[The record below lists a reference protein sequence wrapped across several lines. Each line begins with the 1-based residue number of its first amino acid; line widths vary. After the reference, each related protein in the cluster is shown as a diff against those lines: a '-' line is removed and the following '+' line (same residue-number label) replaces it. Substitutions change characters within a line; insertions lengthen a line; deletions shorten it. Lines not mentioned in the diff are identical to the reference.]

1 MLLYKPPFLTVDG
14 VTVFADHADPE
25 AFYYLVSVPEL
36 VQDEGKPAL
45 WATALLPPTSVG
57 SPGEVAAAAGIARLT
72 LALDVELPFTDA
84 QREAV
89 TKETARRYGREVKR
103 LVPVPLH
110 GGTASL
116 LVARPDADQ
125 PSKDFFAFQGHAPSL
140 VGACRAAFALSAT
153 GLEAQ
158 ALVATLT
165 VGQVPAIVVYDLEFL
180 GLAPTFKATMKV
192 NWRTVY
198 RSLRERD
205 LTNLIFVSEEIDR
218 TVESMDQRHGIDI
231 HVEEL
236 DPAGAGAA
244 TKALFDELKTQ
255 VVKRLFEQPRALGAV
270 PIEDRIGR
278 GVRDVL
284 TALLPGVSHSLRELD
299 QSVLAEDVINLSEQR
314 AKPYPCHPQSSLP
327 GMLARAG
334 GLQDRLAFV
343 RLDELPHRQ
352 ETITVEVSAQARALG
367 VSSVVVDVRATSPE
381 RAAPLLDQRL
391 VFEDGGPTK
400 ETVSFRRLGT
410 AEPDVRFR
418 AEFRLDPERAPGGRE
433 RWEFGWTPV
442 EGGRVW
448 LNPAEWLDLTTLVV
462 EIDDP
467 AMFDHPSTVEMALE
481 VRQSGTATLL
491 GHTTLRFSRED
502 LSQAFSVVVPEG
514 ARPAFS
520 GREIVRRQGEPDF
533 TRAFATVPGPVHRI
547 MNPFSQAWRME
558 VRAVSASNW
567 TDTEALV
574 AEMRVWDV
582 ARRTWL
588 RDEHR
593 FTKDSA
599 SYVLSFSTS
608 PDTPRD
614 AQVRVT
620 RIGSDG
626 SLVRG
631 PWRDVSGPVTAV
643 DDRVEAKR
651 RVRVRLVAPHFAEDG
666 VDKASVD
673 LEYADAT
680 AGVQAT
686 RLDLPRAGAVA
697 DWIHAFTDP
706 SRPLYRFRL
715 RARGHNGERFLGP
728 WTESGA
734 DDLDLTL
741 PRSPWQ

>member
-1 MLLYKPPFLTVDG
+1 MLLYKPPFLMVDG
-14 VTVFADHADPE
+14 VTVFPDHADPE

-36 VQDEGKPAL
+36 VLEDGKPAL
-45 WATALLPPTSVG
+45 WATALLPPTTVG
-57 SPGEVAAAAGIARLT
+57 PPAEGAASDGGRFT
-72 LALDVELPFTDA
+72 LALDVELPFTAA

-103 LVPVPLH
+103 LAPVPLH
-110 GGTASL
+110 GGTVSL
-116 LVARPDADQ
+116 LVARPNADQ

-140 VGACRAAFALSAT
+140 IDTCRAAFALSAT

-158 ALVATLT
+158 ALIATLT
-165 VGQVPAIVVYDLEFL
+165 VGQLPAIVVYDLEFL
-180 GLAPTFKATMKV
+180 GLTPSFKATMKV

-205 LTNLIFVSEEIDR
+205 LTNFIFVSEEIDR

-255 VVKRLFEQPRALGAV
+255 VVKKLFEPPRALGNV

-284 TALLPGVSHSLRELD
+284 TALLPGVSHSLRELN
-299 QSVLAEDVINLSEQR
+299 QSVLAEDTISLSEQR

-334 GLQDRLAFV
+334 GLHDRLVFV

-352 ETITVEVSAQARALG
+352 ETIAVEVSAQAKALG

-391 VFEDGGPTK
+391 VFEEGATARQM
-400 ETVSFRRLGT
+400 VSFRRLGV

-418 AEFRLDPERAPGGRE
+418 AEFRLDPARAPGGRE
-433 RWEFGWTPV
+433 RWEFDWTPV

-448 LNPAEWLDLTTLVV
+448 LNPAEWLDLATLVV

-467 AMFDHPSTVEMALE
+467 AMFDHPGTVEMEVE
-481 VRQSGTATLL
+481 VRHSGTGALL
-491 GHTTLRFSRED
+491 GQTTLRFARD
-502 LSQAFSVVVPEG
+502 QLSKSFSVVVPEG

-520 GREIVRRQGEPDF
+520 GREIVRRQGEADF
-533 TRAFATVPGPVHRI
+533 VRPLVSVTGPVHRI

-558 VRAVSASNW
+558 VRAASAW
-567 TDTEALV
+567 TETEALV

-593 FTKDSA
+593 FTRESV
-599 SYVLSFSTS
+599 SYVLSFSAS

-620 RIGSDG
+620 RIGADG
-626 SLVRG
+626 AVVRG
-631 PWRDVSGPVTAV
+631 PWRDVSGPVAAI
-643 DDRVEAKR
+643 DDRVEARR
-651 RVRVRLVAPHFAEDG
+651 RVRVRLDAPHFVEDG
-666 VDKASVD
+666 VDKAAVE
-673 LEYADAT
+673 LEYTDAV
-680 AGVQAT
+680 AGALAT
-686 RLDLPRAGAVA
+686 RLDLPRPGAVA
-697 DWIHAFTDP
+697 DWTHPLTDP
-706 SRPLYRFRL
+706 SRPIYRFRL
-715 RARGHNGERFLGP
+715 RARGHNGEKFVGP
-728 WTESGA
+728 WTESAA